1 MTKPLLQY
9 PKGRTGKECTQ
20 VNCIRYDIYK
30 QWKVGTS
37 GLNFCM
43 NCKHA
48 HVSQHERNPA

>member
-30 QWKVGTS
+30 QWKAGTS